1 MSINYK
7 KKYLKYKNKYYNL
20 IQLKHKNIIKGG
32 SIGIDSF
39 IYGTLLGSIILLLYS
54 GYVKYVN
61 NDNNNNNAIYKSIK
75 TCPNNKYEIKS
86 LPDNYSIPDISEI
99 SEIKSNKIPSSK
111 KDILKEPKELNKEP
125 FIIKEDL
132 NTGLLN
138 QYDKKEI
145 INDYSQPNVNVT
157 KDDKIKTEQMPKHEQ
172 IDSKDLPDVKT
183 ILENIKNI
191 VIKPP
196 YKKSVLLVDDR
207 YYDYKGNLNN
217 NSYPGY
223 FKELQNLISEKK
235 DMSDFNVFASSDEL
249 STKNDNHIQ
258 INIFEKDFINSDNIF
273 DVVVY
278 KQPDNI
284 NIEDFINNI
293 KNILKIVSPNNGNGI
308 FILNI
313 NILQSID
320 TIVDKIKNN
329 LDNIQKYG
337 IELINLNTEY
347 VLKIKKKEIVENDMV
362 QYKERDGT
370 FNTEQIDKVNQETP
384 FDNPTF
390 NLKNRTTDTVWDKIT
405 KIEQPVPSAEQSVPS
420 AEQPEQSI
428 EQPVPSAEQPEQ
440 SIEQLVPSAEQS
452 PVLETILNFE
462 VNTIIKIEH
471 NDTGEYIYG
480 RVECNNNVQI
490 LTSKF
495 NDLGLIKNEKYNTI
509 PNTFTV
515 TPTNM
520 KIAHFPNLDNLDLTE
535 VIQEGF
541 SILDIKKLYVIH
553 DERRVIS
560 VIKISTENEIEDQIT
575 IPDYQKKGLS
585 TLLVDTLAKDIQENE
600 LYYIFTEHQHVKK
613 MWESTKI
620 FYSLDEQK
628 SGDFIGLN
636 NKTYNLDKNYWVLRN
651 NNCTTMYIFFNSGDR
666 TFSENRESAINQLGH
681 TIPRFNI
688 TSIDFENKKKIHNDT
703 EISLDN
709 PNFNS
714 DYMTNLFKNKF
725 GEIKNAFITIMSHAS
740 DTTND
745 ESKYRFGQDN
755 IGFIYGT
762 SFVNEV
768 LDKSLYD
775 NIVIYLATCYSNLL
789 REYITRKKY
798 PNIAI
803 ITGPLIAFG
812 ANYLSLNKSL
822 RFIQDYNL
830 EKSVKPFTMEI
841 ALSHMLGNQL
851 IILDNYEGLDEQT
864 IEEKFRNEPFI
875 SILREWNQTKKLEI
889 GLVNDIAIDTIT
901 DLLEIKI
908 KKYISEIN
916 DYEVHLQ
923 PILTLIDESYNE
935 TKDIANDS
943 PILTEW
949 YTSLKIFVQEF
960 FENPDTNG
968 FVKGRIYVPDKL
980 SQESADLF
988 FCKNR

>member
-32 SIGIDSF
+32 SVGIDSF

-61 NDNNNNNAIYKSIK
+61 NDNNDNNDNDNNAVYKSIK
-75 TCPNNKYEIKS
+75 YLS
-86 LPDNYSIPDISEI
+86 DNYSIPYISEI

-111 KDILKEPKELNKEP
+111 TDILKEP

-132 NTGLLN
+132 NTELLN

-145 INDYSQPNVNVT
+145 INDYSQPNVDVT
-157 KDDKIKTEQMPKHEQ
+157 KDDKIKTEQMPESEQ

-223 FKELQNLISEKK
+223 FEKLQNLISEKK
-235 DMSDFNVFASSDEL
+235 DMSVFNVFASSDEL
-249 STKNDNHIQ
+249 SKNDNHIQ

-329 LDNIQKYG
+329 LDNIQKYD

-362 QYKERDGT
+362 QYKEKDDT
-370 FNTEQIDKVNQETP
+370 FNIEQIDKVNQETP

-405 KIEQPVPSAEQSVPS
+405 KIEQPVLSA
-420 AEQPEQSI
+420 

-440 SIEQLVPSAEQS
+440 SIEQPVTSAEQS
-452 PVLETILNFE
+452 QVLETKLNFE
-462 VNTIIKIEH
+462 VNTIIKIKH
-471 NDTGEYIYG
+471 NDKGEYIYG

-495 NDLGLIKNEKYNTI
+495 NNLGLIKNEKYNTI

-520 KIAHFPNLDNLDLTE
+520 KIAHFPNLDNLDLRE
-535 VIQEGF
+535 VTQEGF
-541 SILDIKKLYVIH
+541 TICNIKKLYVIH
-553 DERRVIS
+553 DVIHDEKRVIS
-560 VIKISTENEIEDQIT
+560 VIKISTNNEIEDQIT
-575 IPDYQKKGLS
+575 IKDYQRKGLS
-585 TLLVDTLAKDIQENE
+585 TLLVDTLAKDIEEKDIEEKE
-600 LYYIFTEHQHVKK
+600 LYYIFTEHPHVKK

-628 SGDFIGLN
+628 SEDFIGLN

-651 NNCTTMYIFFNSGDR
+651 NNCTTMYIFFNSGDK
-666 TFSENRESAINQLGH
+666 TFSENRENAINELGD
-681 TIPRFNI
+681 TIPSFNI

-740 DTTND
+740 DADYNK
-745 ESKYRFGQDN
+745 SNYKFGQDN

-762 SFVNEV
+762 SFVEV
-768 LDKSLYD
+768 LDNSSYD

-789 REYITRKKY
+789 REYITREKH

-830 EKSVKPFTMEI
+830 EKSVKPFTMEM

-864 IEEKFRNEPFI
+864 IEEKFRDEPFI
-875 SILREWNQTKKLEI
+875 SILREWNQTKKREI
-889 GLVNDIAIDTIT
+889 GLVENIAIDTMT
-901 DLLEIKI
+901 NLLETKI

-916 DYEVHLQ
+916 DYEVNLQ
-923 PILTLIDESYNE
+923 PILTFIDESHNE
-935 TKDIANDS
+935 TKDIIINDS

-960 FENPDTNG
+960 FENPDTSG

-980 SQESADLF
+980 SQESANLF